1 MEYIGNFSLDFLI
14 IQYLEGWNSI
24 ISTKQSTPLG
34 YRLPYLVPLLFPWA
48 QEIKVSNKFE
58 KLPFIKHTPSS
69 TKANG
74 LFALL

>member
-34 YRLPYLVPLLFPWA
+34 SRLPYLVPLLFPWA
-48 QEIKVSNKFE
+48 QENKVSNKFE
-58 KLPFIKHTPSS
+58 KLPFIKHTLSS